1 MEKVDMHVE
10 AIKAIRGVQVQIGG
24 ELHTAGFS
32 FEMGGVGE
40 DIDAAEKL
48 AAELAENAINDW
60 LDTVD
65 PDGKLTE
72 TAGGANT
79 EKHTQK
85 PKVAAIQGIT
95 HPTGS
100 AEMVQLIFEA
110 ANSKHRSDRIM
121 RATTEEM
128 SFEPG
133 PDGDGWIC
141 TAHNGRQFRVNVDK
155 DAGLGK
161 CDCEDFVNR
170 GAKSKMPCKHIYA
183 LAMSSDRFW
192 DDQDK
197 QVR

>member
-1 MEKVDMHVE
+1 MHVE
-10 AIKAIRGVQVQIGG
+10 VIKAIRGVQVQIGG

-40 DIDAAEKL
+40 DIGAAEKR
-48 AAELAENAINDW
+48 ATELAENAINDW

-65 PDGKLTE
+65 PDGKLTG
-72 TAGGANT
+72 TMDGANT
-79 EKHTQK
+79 EKFIQK
-85 PKVAAIQGIT
+85 PKVPAIQGIKQ
-95 HPTGS
+95 PAGS
-100 AEMVQLIFEA
+100 VEMVQLIFEA

-128 SFEPG
+128 LFEPG

-141 TAHNGRQFRVNVDK
+141 TSHNGRQFRVNLDR
-155 DAGLGK
+155 DASLGR

-183 LAMSSDRFW
+183 LAMSSERFW
-192 DDQDK
+192 DGTDQK
-197 QVR
+197 GRRVG